1 VTNQELIT
9 RALRSLR
16 VLAAGEDPAAAESTD
31 CMSVLQGFYVNLVTS
46 GMFGPLTSVLVA
58 EDYEAG
64 ENELI
69 SYDGATTVEITLPTT
84 VEDAITGDDR
94 APKDRAVVVV
104 AGDEGQTWLYDRPYG
119 AWVRLDALTL
129 EGDAPLSSR
138 YEQALIAMFA
148 VQVAPEFGAE
158 PSAILVDTARRG
170 RANIRR
176 RDPFTPN
183 IDATFSRLSAR
194 RGC

>member
-31 CMSVLQGFYVNLVTS
+31 CMSVLQGFYVNLV
-46 GMFGPLTSVLVA
+46 TSVLVA